1 MMPTDKRDSGPLPGA
16 TLPLQPDPL
25 VELAARLATK
35 ASGMQESE
43 LKSDLLCRLGL
54 LCWDVL
60 GDLEAASKY
69 LGEAGNAHPEA
80 VRLRLHLAI
89 STGDQKGLRDLQRE
103 VGGELT
109 EREAAGKFYRDCA
122 ETWLFHFADTQNA
135 ASAAREG
142 LRRDPGDIHTRG
154 VLTLALELAGN
165 LDGLV
170 KHLRT
175 ASSADVAAHRRF
187 ASVAGDLMGKG
198 EEASKI
204 LRRLRTKSDDDPYLL
219 ERIWEIAHG
228 SDDTKLPAK
237 DSPVALL
244 RQKLAL
250 LEGSEGADER
260 EATKFMLAQCLVATK
275 DGVEEANA
283 LLDDLAESS
292 GAWGATVALQ
302 LRRRQAIVGRDL
314 KALADAY
321 WKLGARC
328 GAAGFKV
335 AYLIR
340 AAELYE
346 AEGLKDQAVESYAR
360 LLVEDPGNELAI
372 TASERL
378 LLQLERFGELI
389 DLYEIAGRHD
399 PERQHRLLERAAH
412 IAESRLEDVAEA
424 SRLRRP
430 AIEMKPEPGTLG
442 ALGRIFR
449 GAQDLKSLQKLYG
462 QSVSLLQEQQDG
474 RRAALYATA
483 AGTVALAQGDVGGAD
498 KHLSEALT
506 FTPEDLFAHTALL
519 GIYRRSGKWPE
530 LTEAIKRELKFEHTG
545 RERAGLHAE
554 IGRIALEHL
563 DDHPL
568 AETHLH
574 EATKLNPDDPS
585 LHHLLAQV
593 YDAQRNHRKAIELR
607 RKAVEGFG
615 SSFRAAVLLCEIGET
630 YGRHLKDDQEAEKAF
645 RAALEL
651 DDEMDSALDALCTL
665 YRRKGRYGELVDMLG
680 KRLELVD
687 DPVEEAQLHL
697 DLGEVA
703 ERNLRDSALGLDHYR
718 MALEL
723 DPGSAV
729 ALDGLERI
737 CRQEDS
743 WEVIAEALEPL
754 AVDPLARRLLHEAL
768 EHLDRWED
776 VRTLVAEDLDAASSP
791 ESIGDLASRLA
802 EIHAERFDDL
812 AGALALSRRAV
823 EATPTDLRR
832 LETYRHLAEK
842 LDSSEDLTF
851 VYERSLE
858 LMPSEDVGR
867 GEIYRKLGR
876 LMLTQP
882 DRVADAAR
890 LLEEGVRATPDD
902 RELLDLLATAY
913 EGQKRQDELIAL
925 LNRRAEV
932 AADVHDKVGVL
943 IKSGTLHE
951 GAGDCEAALEVYMGA
966 FRLNPGNRDTFTLVE
981 RLCYRLKRWRDVM
994 EVYETAITLVENK
1007 QSRAYRL
1014 ADLHA
1019 RRGQLQLQYL
1029 SQTGE
1034 AAASYL
1040 KVLQLDPDNDNALKF
1055 LESIFSKEGDWT
1067 GLIDAYEQR
1076 ASALDDPE
1084 KKIETL
1090 RRAARVAAAKLKD
1103 PDEAARHYESIH
1115 LLRSEDAEAL
1125 DALERYFERSRSW
1138 EKLVAVLQARLKQL
1152 DTPAETVPLHMRIGT
1167 IYEEGLRSVEEAINN
1182 YKKVLDLSAGH
1193 REALEA
1199 LSRIY
1204 ESTEKWAEFIDITRR
1219 QIRITPDRAAK
1230 ALLYF
1235 KCGSVM
1241 EAKFAKSDDAIR
1253 YYDAAIK
1260 TSSNCLPA
1268 VHGLR
1273 DLYLRREEWPK
1284 VLNTLELEVKLWQ
1297 ETKERAGVFARMGGI
1312 YQDHLDNVDKAIY
1325 YYESALSVDSECMPA
1340 IRALFDISFQQSDW
1354 DRASN
1359 LSQNLSPK
1367 AMREGEP
1374 SLRSDVYA
1382 KRGLVA
1388 RHTGDFEQ
1396 AAENLVVALEI
1407 RPENLDALD
1416 ALIGLCRDR
1425 PDAYDFGATFRA
1437 LDKVYKRRDWPE
1449 AQARVLVARGT
1460 TLEQEANLDEAIRS
1474 YRAAIRKAPE
1484 DYGVLQPLVDLLI
1497 RLRRFPDAI
1506 GELEGFVDRASED
1519 APAAIDALLR
1529 AADIYSNVMMD
1540 SRKTTAMLR
1549 AVLKRQ
1555 PRHRE
1560 ALYRHAQE
1568 LLVQGRFSDA
1578 RVVCERLIDVA
1589 ADPKDT
1595 APPRELGR
1603 YYHYLGHV
1611 ADQEGDQKASLSAFR
1626 RALDLCPGFPPA
1638 AISIARHQA
1647 GRGQISQA
1655 EAMLSNAARIAM
1667 EQGHTSDALRLRH
1680 HLAAV
1685 QAEAGNTA
1693 AAVAELR
1700 AVVGTGDCEAGDRLA
1715 LAHLYALDESTLP
1728 RAVEELRHVLRDR
1741 PDNLAALRMMA
1752 DFYPRDDPAGRARP
1766 LQVLR
1771 VLGQATDK
1779 DLATLARLE
1788 AKVVP
1793 QPRVLTDELRAKH
1806 LAVEEVRGPLGQM
1819 WKAVYEHLE
1828 RLYPMEGGAEG
1839 LRAFEP
1845 EADGVEPRDVARV
1858 LGLEDQPFEVLV
1870 ARKMKRP
1877 LWIAMDEVPK
1887 IVILEA
1893 LLTGKPAETR
1903 FMLGRALEYL
1913 RSGFS
1918 LLSRLGPRERAEL
1931 GLLFKAMA
1939 KTEDQREPSASE
1951 FMRLLS
1957 RKQARVVE
1965 RVVKAAGDD
1974 IPDLDVVAW
1983 MRGVDSLM
1991 SEVALL
1997 ISDDLMAA
2005 ARASARLSGVEM
2017 AVLDDGRIV
2026 FRAIQGG
2033 QNLLRFY
2040 LSANYYDLHAAT
2052 AEAAQGSGEDA

>member
-1 MMPTDKRDSGPLPGA
+1 MMPTDQRDSGPLSGS
-16 TLPLQPDPL
+16 TVPLQPDPL
-25 VELAARLATK
+25 VELAARLAK
-35 ASGMQESE
+35 RASAMQESE
-43 LKSDLLCRLGL
+43 LKADLLCRLGL

-69 LGEAGNAHPEA
+69 LGEAGNANPEA

-89 STGDQKGLRDLQRE
+89 STGDQKGLQDLQRE

-109 EREAAGKFYRDCA
+109 EREAAGKFYRACA
-122 ETWLFHFADTQNA
+122 ETWLFHFADTKNA
-135 ASAAREG
+135 ALAAREG
-142 LRRDPGDIHTRG
+142 LRRDPGDLTTRG

-175 ASSADVAAHRRF
+175 ASSTDVAAHRRL
-187 ASVAGDLMGKG
+187 ATVVGDFMGKG
-198 EEASKI
+198 DEASKI
-204 LRRLRTKSDDDPYLL
+204 LRRLRTKAEDDPYLL
-219 ERIWEIAHG
+219 ERIWEIAQG
-228 SDDTKLPAK
+228 DDDAKLPAK
-237 DSPVALL
+237 DAPVALL
-244 RQKLAL
+244 RRKLEL
-250 LEGSEGADER
+250 LAETEGEDEKA
-260 EATKFMLAQCLVATK
+260 ATQFLLAQSLLASK
-275 DGVEEANA
+275 DGLEEASG
-283 LLDDLAESS
+283 LLDTLGESS
-292 GAWGATVALQ
+292 GAWGANVALQ
-302 LRRRQAIVGRDL
+302 LRRSQAIGQRDL
-314 KALADAY
+314 AALAEAC

-328 GAAGFKV
+328 GAPGFKV

-340 AAELYE
+340 AAEVYE
-346 AEGLKDQAVESYAR
+346 AEGLKDKAVDSYAR

-372 TASERL
+372 AASERL
-378 LLQLERFGELI
+378 LLQLERFRELI
-389 DLYEIAGRHD
+389 ELYEIAGRHD
-399 PERQHRLLERAAH
+399 TERQHRLLERAAH

-442 ALGRIFR
+442 ELGRIFR
-449 GAQDLKSLQKLYG
+449 GAKDLKSLQKLYG
-462 QSVSLLQEQQDG
+462 QSVALLQEQKDK

-498 KHLSEALT
+498 KHLSEALS
-506 FTPEDLFAHTALL
+506 FAHDDLFAHTALL

-530 LTEAIKRELKFEHTG
+530 LVEAIKRELKFEHTG
-545 RERAGLHAE
+545 QERAGLHAE

-563 DDHPL
+563 KDHPL

-574 EATKLNPDDPS
+574 EATKLSPDDPS

-593 YDAQRNHRKAIELR
+593 YDAQKNYRKAIDLR
-607 RKAVEGFG
+607 RKAVQGFG

-630 YGRHLKDDQEAEKAF
+630 LVRHLKDDEKAEE
-645 RAALEL
+645 AYKEALEL
-651 DDEMDSALDALCTL
+651 DDEMEAALDALCTL
-665 YRRKGRYGELVDMLG
+665 YRRKGRYGDLVDMLE

-687 DPVEEAQLHL
+687 DATEEAQLHL

-703 ERNLRDSALGLDHYR
+703 ERNLRESALALDHYR

-723 DPGSAV
+723 DSGSAL

-737 CRQEDS
+737 CRREGS

-754 AVDPLARRLLHEAL
+754 AVDPMARRLLQEAF
-768 EHLDRWED
+768 ERLDRWED
-776 VRTLVAEDLDAASSP
+776 VRTLLEEDLESAASP
-791 ESIGDLASRLA
+791 ESIGELATTLA
-802 EIHAERFDDL
+802 DIYSKRFDDL
-812 AGALALSRRAV
+812 AGAMALSRRAV
-823 EATPTDLRR
+823 EATPSDLRR
-832 LETYRHLAEK
+832 LEAYRRLAEK
-842 LDSSEDLTF
+842 LDSLGDLTF

-858 LMPSEDVGR
+858 LMPASDESR
-867 GEIYRKLGR
+867 PEIYRKLGR

-882 DRVADAAR
+882 ERLDDAAR
-890 LLEEGVRATPDD
+890 LLEDGVRATPDD
-902 RELLDLLATAY
+902 RELLDLLGAAY
-913 EGQKRQDELIAL
+913 ESQNRQDELVGL
-925 LNRRAEV
+925 LRKRAEV
-932 AADVHDKVGVL
+932 AADDHDKVGVL
-943 IKSGTLHE
+943 IKAGTLHE
-951 GAGDCEAALEVYMGA
+951 GRGDAEQALEAYMGA
-966 FRLNPGNRDTFTLVE
+966 FRLSPGNRDTFTLVE

-994 EVYETAITLVENK
+994 EVYETAIAMVEEK

-1055 LESIFSKEGDWT
+1055 LESIFSKEGDWS

-1076 ASALDDPE
+1076 AAILKDPE
-1084 KKIETL
+1084 KKIETM

-1115 LLRSEDAEAL
+1115 LLQPDDSEAL
-1125 DALERYFERSRSW
+1125 DALERYFERSRNW

-1152 DTPAETVPLHMRIGT
+1152 DGPAEMVPLHMRIGT
-1167 IYEEGLRSVEEAINN
+1167 IYEEGLRNVEEAINN
-1182 YKKVLDLSAGH
+1182 YKKVLELSSGH

-1219 QIRITPDRAAK
+1219 QIRITQDRAAK

-1241 EAKFAKSDDAIR
+1241 EIKFAKSDDAIR

-1273 DLYLRREEWPK
+1273 DLYLRREEWQK

-1297 ETKERAGVFARMGGI
+1297 ETKERAGVFARMGAI
-1312 YQDHLDNVDKAIY
+1312 YQDHLENVDKAIY
-1325 YYESALSVDSECMPA
+1325 YYESALSVDAECMPA

-1359 LSQNLSPK
+1359 LSQNLSQK
-1367 AMREGEP
+1367 ALREGEP

-1388 RHTGDFEQ
+1388 RHTGDFAA

-1416 ALIGLCRDR
+1416 SLIVLCREQ
-1425 PDAYDFGATFRA
+1425 PDVYDFGATFRA
-1437 LDKVYKRRDWPE
+1437 LEKVYMRRDWPE
-1449 AQARVLVARGT
+1449 AQSRVLVARGT
-1460 TLEQEANLDEAIRS
+1460 TLEQDANLDEAIRT
-1474 YRAAIRKAPE
+1474 YRAAIHKAPE
-1484 DYGVLQPLVDLLI
+1484 DYGVLQPLVNLLI

-1506 GELEGFVDRASED
+1506 SELEGFVERAAED
-1519 APAAIDALLR
+1519 EPAAIDALLR

-1549 AVLKRQ
+1549 AVLKRM

-1578 RVVCERLIDVA
+1578 RVVCDRLIDVA

-1611 ADQEGDQKASLSAFR
+1611 ADQEGDQKAALSAFR

-1638 AISIARHQA
+1638 AIAIAQRQA
-1647 GRGQISQA
+1647 QKGQISQA
-1655 EAMLSNAARIAM
+1655 EAMLSNAARIAL

-1680 HLAAV
+1680 HLAAL

-1693 AAVAELR
+1693 AALAELR
-1700 AVVGTGDCEAGDRLA
+1700 AVVGTGDCEPGDRLA
-1715 LAHLYALDESTLP
+1715 LARLYAEDEATLP
-1728 RAVEELRHVLRDR
+1728 RAVEELRHVLKDR
-1741 PDNLAALRMMA
+1741 PDNLSALRMMA
-1752 DFYPRDDPAGRARP
+1752 DFYPRQDPAGRARP

-1771 VLGQATDK
+1771 VLGQATEK
-1779 DLATLARLE
+1779 DLGTLARLE
-1788 AKVVP
+1788 AKIVSE
-1793 QPRVLTDELRAKH
+1793 PRVLTDELRGKY

-1839 LRAFEP
+1839 LRAFNP
-1845 EADGVEPRDVARV
+1845 ETDGADPRDVARV

-1877 LWIAMDEVPK
+1877 VWIAMDEVPK

-1893 LLTGKPAETR
+1893 LLTGKATETW
-1903 FMLGRALEYL
+1903 FMLARALEYL

-1918 LLSRLGPRERAEL
+1918 LLSRIGPRERAEL

-1939 KTEDQREPSASE
+1939 RSEDQREPSANE
-1951 FMRLLS
+1951 FMKLLS
-1957 RKQARVVE
+1957 RKQARVVD
-1965 RVVKAAGDD
+1965 RVVKAAGDV

-1983 MRGVDSLM
+1983 MRGIDSLM

-2005 ARASARLSGVEM
+2005 ARASARLYGVEM

-2026 FRAIQGG
+2026 FRAIPGG

-2052 AEAAQGSGEDA
+2052 AEAARGAGEDV

>member
-1 MMPTDKRDSGPLPGA
+1 MMPTDQRDSEPLPSVS
-16 TLPLQPDPL
+16 TPLQPDPL
-25 VELAARLATK
+25 VELAARLAKK
-35 ASGMQESE
+35 AGGMKESE
-43 LKSDLLCRLGL
+43 LKADLLCRLGL

-60 GDLEAASKY
+60 GDLEAAIKY

-80 VRLRLHLAI
+80 VSLRLHLAI

-109 EREAAGKFYRDCA
+109 ERDAAGRFYRACA
-122 ETWLFHFADTQNA
+122 ETWLFHFADMENSAQ
-135 ASAAREG
+135 AAREG
-142 LRRDPGDIHTRG
+142 LRRNPGDLHTRA

-175 ASSADVAAHRRF
+175 ASSSDLASHRRF
-187 ASVAGDLMGKG
+187 ATVVGDLMAKG
-198 EEASKI
+198 EEASKT
-204 LRRLRTKSDDDPYLL
+204 LRRLRAKAEDDPYLL
-219 ERIWEIAHG
+219 ERIWEIAYG
-228 SDDTKLPAK
+228 DADAKLPAK
-237 DSPVALL
+237 DGPVALL
-244 RQKLAL
+244 RQKLEL
-250 LEGSEGADER
+250 LEGEGEEDKECTQFLLAQSLLGSKEGAA
-260 EATKFMLAQCLVATK
+260 EAM
-275 DGVEEANA
+275 D
-283 LLDDLAESS
+283 LLDKLSESS

-302 LRRRQAIVGRDL
+302 LRRQQAISQRDL
-314 KALADAY
+314 KGLAEVY

-328 GAAGFKV
+328 AVPRFKV
-335 AYLIR
+335 AYLTR

-346 AEGLKDQAVESYAR
+346 AEGLKDKAVESYAR
-360 LLVEDPGNELAI
+360 LLVEDPGNELAVA
-372 TASERL
+372 ASERL
-378 LLQLERFGELI
+378 LLQLERFRELI
-389 DLYEIAGRHD
+389 ELYEIAGRHD
-399 PERQHRLLERAAH
+399 TDRQHRLLERAAY

-430 AIEMKPEPGTLG
+430 AIEVKPELSSLG
-442 ALGRIFR
+442 ELGRIFR

-462 QSVSLLQEQQDG
+462 QSVSLLREQEDK
-474 RRAALYATA
+474 RRAGLYATA

-506 FTPEDLFAHTALL
+506 LAPDDLFAHTALL

-530 LTEAIKRELKFEHTG
+530 LVGAIKRELKFEHTG
-545 RERAGLHAE
+545 PERAGLHAE
-554 IGRIALEHL
+554 IGRIALEYL
-563 DDHPL
+563 KDHPQ

-574 EATKLNPDDPS
+574 EAAKLNPDDPS

-593 YDAQRNHRKAIELR
+593 YDAQKNYRKAIDLR
-607 RKAVEGFG
+607 RKAVAGFG

-630 YGRHLKDDQEAEKAF
+630 YGRHIKDDDNAEKAYLE
-645 RAALEL
+645 ALEL
-651 DDEMDSALDALCTL
+651 DDEMEAALDALCTL
-665 YRRKGRYGELVDMLG
+665 YRRKGRYGELVDMLE

-687 DPVEEAQLHL
+687 DPTEEAQLHL

-703 ERNLRDSALGLDHYR
+703 ERNLRDADLALDHFR

-723 DPGSAV
+723 DMGSAL

-737 CRQEDS
+737 CRQEES
-743 WEVIAEALEPL
+743 WDVLADALEPL
-754 AVDPLARRLLHEAL
+754 AVDPMARQLLQEAL
-768 EHLDRWED
+768 ERLDRWED
-776 VRTLVAEDLDAASSP
+776 VRGLLEEDLDAATGA
-791 ESIGDLASRLA
+791 EAVGELASRLS
-802 EIHAERFDDL
+802 EIYAKRFDDL
-812 AGALALSRRAV
+812 AGAMTLSRRAV
-823 EATPTDLRR
+823 EATPTNLQR
-832 LETYRHLAEK
+832 LETYRRLAER
-842 LDSSEDLTF
+842 LESAEDLTF

-858 LMPSEDVGR
+858 LMPPEDETR
-867 GEIYRKLGR
+867 PEIYRKLGR
-876 LMLTQP
+876 LMLNQP
-882 DRVADAAR
+882 DRLADAAR
-890 LLEEGVRATPDD
+890 LLEEGVRASPDD
-902 RELLDLLATAY
+902 RDLLDLLGAAY
-913 EGQKRQDELIAL
+913 ESQNRQDELIGL
-925 LNRRAEV
+925 LRKRAEV
-932 AADVHDKVGVL
+932 AADDHDKVGVL
-943 IKSGTLHE
+943 LKTGKLHE
-951 GAGDCEAALEVYMGA
+951 GRGEHEEALDGYVGA
-966 FRLNPGNRDTFTLVE
+966 FRLDPGNRDTFTLVE

-994 EVYETAITLVENK
+994 EVYETAIQLVENK

-1014 ADLHA
+1014 ADLYA

-1040 KVLQLDPDNDNALKF
+1040 KVLELDPDNDNALKF

-1067 GLIDAYEQR
+1067 GLIVAYEQR
-1076 ASALDDPE
+1076 ASTLTDDE

-1115 LLRSEDAEAL
+1115 LLRPDDAEAL
-1125 DALERYFERSRSW
+1125 DALERYFERSRNW

-1152 DTPAETVPLHMRIGT
+1152 EGPPEMVPLHMRIGT
-1167 IYEEGLRSVEEAINN
+1167 IYEEGLRNVEEAINN
-1182 YKKVLDLSAGH
+1182 YKKVLELSTGH

-1219 QIRITPDRAAK
+1219 QIRITQDRAAK

-1273 DLYLRREEWPK
+1273 DLYLRREEWQK

-1297 ETKERAGVFARMGGI
+1297 ETKERAGVFARMGRI
-1312 YQDHLDNVDKAIY
+1312 YQDHLDNVDKAVY
-1325 YYESALSVDSECMPA
+1325 YYESALSVDAECMPA
-1340 IRALFDISFQQSDW
+1340 IRSLFDISFQQNDW

-1359 LSQNLSPK
+1359 LSQNLSQK
-1367 AMREGEP
+1367 ALREGEP
-1374 SLRSDVYA
+1374 AQRSDVYA

-1388 RHTGDFEQ
+1388 RHAGDYQQ

-1416 ALIGLCRDR
+1416 ALIALCREQ
-1425 PDAYDFGATFRA
+1425 PTAYDFVATFKA
-1437 LDKVYKRRDWPE
+1437 LEKVYQRRDWPA
-1449 AQARVLVARGT
+1449 AQARVQVARGT
-1460 TLEQEANLDEAIRS
+1460 NLEQEANLDEAIRS
-1474 YRAAIRKAPE
+1474 YGTAITLAPE
-1484 DYGVLQPLVDLLI
+1484 DYGVLRPLVDLLI
-1497 RLRRFPDAI
+1497 RLRRFSAALS
-1506 GELEGFVDRASED
+1506 ELEGFVERAAED
-1519 APAAIDALLR
+1519 EPAAIDALLR

-1568 LLVQGRFSDA
+1568 LLVQGRFADA
-1578 RVVCERLIDVA
+1578 KVVCERLIDVA

-1638 AISIARHQA
+1638 AIALARLQA
-1647 GRGQISQA
+1647 GRDQLSQA
-1655 EAMLSNAARIAM
+1655 EALLSKAARIAL
-1667 EQGHTSDALRLRH
+1667 EQGHTADALRLRH
-1680 HLAAV
+1680 HLAFL
-1685 QAEAGNTA
+1685 QAEAGNMA
-1693 AAVAELR
+1693 GALAELR
-1700 AVVGTGDCEAGDRLA
+1700 AVVATGDCEPQDRLA
-1715 LAHLYALDESTLP
+1715 LAQLYAQEESTLP
-1728 RAVEELRHVLRDR
+1728 RAVEELRHVLKER
-1741 PDNLAALRMMA
+1741 PDNLAALRLLA
-1752 DFYPRDDPAGRARP
+1752 DLYPRTDPAGHARP

-1771 VLGQATDK
+1771 VLGQATEK
-1779 DLATLARLE
+1779 DLARLARSE
-1788 AKVVP
+1788 SKVTP
-1793 QPRVLTDELRAKH
+1793 APRVLTDELRGKH

-1828 RLYPMEGGAEG
+1828 RLYPLEGGAEG
-1839 LRAFEP
+1839 LRPFEP
-1845 EADGVEPRDVARV
+1845 ATDGADPREVAQI
-1858 LGLEDQPFEVLV
+1858 LGLEEQPFEVLV

-1877 LWIAMDEVPK
+1877 LWITMDEVPK

-1893 LLTGKPAETR
+1893 LLTGKPTETR
-1903 FMLGRALEYL
+1903 FMLARALEYL

-1918 LLSRLGPRERAEL
+1918 LLSRIGPRERSEL
-1931 GLLFKAMA
+1931 AMLFKAMA
-1939 KTEDQREPSASE
+1939 KPEDQREPSANE
-1951 FMRLLS
+1951 FMGLLS
-1957 RKQARVVE
+1957 RKQTRVVE
-1965 RVVKAAGDD
+1965 RVVKAAGDV
-1974 IPDLDVVAW
+1974 IPSLDVVAW
-1983 MRGVDSLM
+1983 MRGIDSLM

-2005 ARASARLSGVEM
+2005 ARASARLTGVET
-2017 AVLDDGRIV
+2017 AVLQDGRIV

-2040 LSANYYDLHAAT
+2040 LSANYYDLHAAM
-2052 AEAAQGSGEDA
+2052 AEAARGAGDDV

>member
-1 MMPTDKRDSGPLPGA
+1 MMPTDKRDSGPVTGA
-16 TLPLQPDPL
+16 TSPLQPDPL
-25 VELAARLATK
+25 VELAARLAKK

-43 LKSDLLCRLGL
+43 LKADLLCRLGL

-60 GDLEAASKY
+60 GDMEAAAKY
-69 LGEAGNAHPEA
+69 LGEAGKAHPEA

-89 STGDQKGLRDLQRE
+89 STGDQKLLHDLQRD

-109 EREAAGKFYRDCA
+109 EREAAGRFYRACA
-122 ETWLFHFADTQNA
+122 ETWLFHFADTKNA
-135 ASAAREG
+135 AQAALEG
-142 LRRDPGDIHTRG
+142 LRRNPGDLYTRA

-175 ASSADVAAHRRF
+175 ASSTDVAAHRRL
-187 ASVAGDLMGKG
+187 ATVAGDLMGKG
-198 EEASKI
+198 DEASKT
-204 LRRLRTKSDDDPYLL
+204 LRRLRAKAGDDPYLL

-228 SDDTKLPAK
+228 EEDAKLPAK
-237 DSPVALL
+237 DSPVELL

-250 LEGSEGADER
+250 LEKTESGDEK
-260 EATKFMLAQCLVATK
+260 EATQFFLAQSLLASK
-275 DGVEEANA
+275 DGLEEAMG
-283 LLDDLAESS
+283 LLDTLAESS

-302 LRRRQAIVGRDL
+302 LKRRQAIVQRDHG
-314 KALADAY
+314 ALAETY
-321 WKLGARC
+321 WKLGARS

-340 AAELYE
+340 AAELFE
-346 AEGLKDQAVESYAR
+346 AEGLKDRAVESYAR
-360 LLVEDPGNELAI
+360 LLLEDPGNQLAI
-372 TASERL
+372 VASERI
-378 LLQLERFGELI
+378 LLQMERFRELI
-389 DLYEIAGRHD
+389 ELYEIAGRHD
-399 PERQHRLLERAAH
+399 TERKHRLLERAAH

-430 AIEMKPEPGTLG
+430 AIEMKPEPETLG
-442 ALGRIFR
+442 ELGRIFR

-462 QSVSLLQEQQDG
+462 QSVSLLQEQQDNRG
-474 RRAALYATA
+474 AALYATA

-506 FTPEDLFAHTALL
+506 FAPDDLFAHTALL

-530 LTEAIKRELKFEHTG
+530 LVEAIMRELKFEHS
-545 RERAGLHAE
+545 ELESAELHAE
-554 IGRIALEHL
+554 IGRIALKYL
-563 DDHPL
+563 KDHPL

-574 EATKLNPDDPS
+574 EAAKLNPDDPS
-585 LHHLLAQV
+585 LHHLLSQV
-593 YDAQRNHRKAIELR
+593 YDAQKNYLKAIELR

-615 SSFRAAVLLCEIGET
+615 SSFRAAVLLCEIGES
-630 YGRHLKDDQEAEKAF
+630 YVRHIKDDEKAEEAY
-645 RAALEL
+645 REALDL
-651 DDEMDSALDALCTL
+651 DDEMDVALEALCTF
-665 YRRKGRYGELVDMLG
+665 YRRKGRYEDLLEMLG

-687 DPVEEAQLHL
+687 DPIEEAQLHF

-703 ERNLRDSALGLDHYR
+703 ERNLRDNALAVDHYR

-723 DPGSAV
+723 DAGAAL

-737 CRQEDS
+737 CRREES
-743 WEVIAEALEPL
+743 WDVIAEALEPL
-754 AVDPLARRLLHEAL
+754 AADPTARLLLHEAL
-768 EHLDRWED
+768 ERLDRWEG
-776 VRTLVAEDLDAASSP
+776 VRTLLEEDLDAAKSP

-802 EIHAERFDDL
+802 EIHDKHFDDL
-812 AGALALSRRAV
+812 AGALALSRRAL

-832 LETYRHLAEK
+832 LETYRRLAEK
-842 LDSSEDLTF
+842 LDSPEDLTF
-851 VYERSLE
+851 IYERSLE
-858 LMPSEDVGR
+858 LMPAEDASR

-882 DRVADAAR
+882 ERLADAAR
-890 LLEEGVRATPDD
+890 LLEDGVRATPDD
-902 RELLDLLATAY
+902 RELLDLLAVAY
-913 EGQKRQDELIAL
+913 ESQDRQDELVL
-925 LNRRAEV
+925 LLRRRVEV
-932 AADVHDKVGVL
+932 AVDSHDKVDVL
-943 IKSGTLHE
+943 LKAGTLHE
-951 GAGDCEAALEVYMGA
+951 GRGDSEEALEAYMGA
-966 FRLNPGNRDTFTLVE
+966 FLLNPGNRDTFTLVE

-1014 ADLHA
+1014 ADLYA

-1040 KVLQLDPDNDNALKF
+1040 KVLELDPDNDNSLKF
-1055 LESIFSKEGDWT
+1055 LESIFSKEGDWS

-1076 ASALDDPE
+1076 ASLLEDPE

-1115 LLRSEDAEAL
+1115 LLQPDDAEAL
-1125 DALERYFERSRSW
+1125 DALERYFERSRNW

-1152 DTPAETVPLHMRIGT
+1152 DAPAELVPLQIRIGT
-1167 IYEEGLRSVEEAINN
+1167 IYEEGLRNVEEAINN
-1182 YKKVLDLSAGH
+1182 YKKVLELTSDH
-1193 REALEA
+1193 RDALDA
-1199 LSRIY
+1199 LGRIY

-1219 QIRITPDRAAK
+1219 QIRITQDRAAK

-1260 TSSNCLPA
+1260 ASANCLPA

-1273 DLYLRREEWPK
+1273 DLYLRREEWQK
-1284 VLNTLELEVKLWQ
+1284 VLSTLELEVKLWQ
-1297 ETKERAGVFARMGGI
+1297 ETKERAGVFARMGSI
-1312 YQDHLDNVDKAIY
+1312 YEDHLEDVDKAIY
-1325 YYESALSVDSECMPA
+1325 YYESALSVDIECMPA
-1340 IRALFDISFQQSDW
+1340 IRALFDISFRRNDW
-1354 DRASN
+1354 ARASN
-1359 LSQNLSPK
+1359 LSQNLSQK
-1367 AMREGEP
+1367 ALREGEP
-1374 SLRSDVYA
+1374 ALRSDIYA

-1407 RPENLDALD
+1407 RPENLSALD
-1416 ALIGLCRDR
+1416 ALIGLCREQ

-1437 LDKVYKRRDWPE
+1437 LEKVYTRRDWPE

-1460 TLEQEANLDEAIRS
+1460 TLEQEAHLDEAIRS
-1474 YRAAIRKAPE
+1474 YGEAIRKAPE
-1484 DYGVLQPLVDLLI
+1484 DYGVLQPLVDLLL
-1497 RLRRFPDAI
+1497 RLRRFPAAI
-1506 GELEGFVDRASED
+1506 SELESFVERVSDDE
-1519 APAAIDALLR
+1519 PAALDALLR

-1540 SRKTTAMLR
+1540 SQKTTAMLR

-1560 ALYRHAQE
+1560 ALYRHSQE

-1603 YYHYLGHV
+1603 YYHYLGHI
-1611 ADQEGDQKASLSAFR
+1611 ADQEEDQKASLSAFR

-1638 AISIARHQA
+1638 AIAIARHQA
-1647 GRGQISQA
+1647 GREQISQA
-1655 EAMLSNAARIAM
+1655 EAMLSNAARIAL

-1680 HLAAV
+1680 HLAV
-1685 QAEAGNTA
+1685 LQAEAGNTTA
-1693 AAVAELR
+1693 ALAELR
-1700 AVVGTGDCEAGDRLA
+1700 AVVSTGDCKPEDRLA
-1715 LAHLYALDESTLP
+1715 LAQLYAQDESTLP
-1728 RAVEELRHVLRDR
+1728 RAIEELRHVLEDR
-1741 PDNLAALRMMA
+1741 PDNLAALRMVA
-1752 DFYPRDDPAGRARP
+1752 DLYPRDDPAGQARP
-1766 LQVLR
+1766 LQVLK

-1779 DLATLARLE
+1779 DLKTLARME
-1788 AKVVP
+1788 GKVVP
-1793 QPRVLTDELRAKH
+1793 VPRVLTNELRAKH
-1806 LAVEEVRGPLGQM
+1806 LAVDEVRGPLGQI
-1819 WKAVYEHLE
+1819 WKAIYEHLE
-1828 RLYPMEGGAEG
+1828 RLYPVESGAEG
-1839 LRAFEP
+1839 LRPFEP
-1845 EADGVEPRDVARV
+1845 ASDGVEPRDVARV
-1858 LGLEDQPFEVLV
+1858 LGLESQPFEVLV
-1870 ARKMKRP
+1870 ARKMKQP
-1877 LWIAMDEVPK
+1877 LWIAMDEVPR
-1887 IVILEA
+1887 IVILEE
-1893 LLTGKPAETR
+1893 LLTGQPTETR
-1903 FMLGRALEYL
+1903 FILARALEYL

-1918 LLSRLGPRERAEL
+1918 LLSRISPRERSEV
-1931 GLLFKAMA
+1931 GMLFKAMA
-1939 KTEDQREPSASE
+1939 KPKDQREPSANE
-1951 FMRLLS
+1951 FMQLLS

-1965 RVVKAAGDD
+1965 RVVNAAGDS

-1983 MRGVDSLM
+1983 MRGIDSLM

-1997 ISDDLMAA
+1997 VSDDLLAA
-2005 ARASARLSGVEM
+2005 ARASARLSGVET

-2040 LSANYYDLHAAT
+2040 LSANYDDLHMAM
-2052 AEAAQGSGEDA
+2052 AEAARSAGEDV